1 MSKNKRILD
10 LIPKQFSRNTFV
22 YFLIPLFL
30 ILLGDG
36 IVAYIFPLVLGN
48 HVSSNLIIGLIM
60 SASSVTSIACDFLIP
75 LVFPKY
81 GWKFQLITGIIL
93 ALTFPLITALGDTF
107 SIVWLFLIAS
117 LMWGIYYEFIMFA
130 QQSFVVEEEDQKHFS
145 HDWSIVEIL
154 TNIVEVSAPIIGA
167 FILIRGIVAYTSV
180 TLVIEILALIFAI
193 LLVLVKRDVKMQKPK
208 SQIKEY
214 ISFFKELKSWK
225 ILSKKVYIV
234 LIMAV
239 IVEMVSAGFLTFA
252 GLYGEQLIG
261 NPDWN
266 WALITIATIPYMFG
280 SIIIYR
286 LNMKKG
292 KKRIAQLSILTSGII
307 LSLLFFF
314 GGKLIP
320 ILVLI
325 FISNLIMSLCWPL
338 DDAIF
343 SDLQKRLGKHGLH
356 LIGLSQASYSIAY
369 LVAPAFMGF
378 LADRVGYNNS
388 FAIIGVIAAVIG
400 LILLIITPRKLRMP
414 HKELDNIVTS

>member
-48 HVSSNLIIGLIM
+48 HVSSNLVIGLIM

-75 LVFPKY
+75 ILFPKY

-93 ALTFPLITALGDTF
+93 AITFPLITALGDTF

-130 QQSFVVEEEDQKHFS
+130 QQSFVVEEEDQKHYS

-193 LLVLVKRDVKMQKPK
+193 LLVLVKRDAKTQTPK

-214 ISFFKELKSWK
+214 ISLFKGLKSWK
-225 ILSKKVYIV
+225 ILSRKVYII

-252 GLYGEQLIG
+252 GLYGEQLIA

-266 WALITIATIPYMFG
+266 WVLITIATIPYMFG

-292 KKRIAQLSILTSGII
+292 KKRLAQLSILTSGII

-388 FAIIGVIAAVIG
+388 FAIIGVIAAVVG

-414 HKELDNIVTS
+414 HKELDTV

>member
-36 IVAYIFPLVLGN
+36 IVAYIFPLILGN
-48 HVSSNLIIGLIM
+48 HISSNLVIGLIM
-60 SASSVTSIACDFLIP
+60 SASSVIGIACDFLIP

-93 ALTFPLITALGDTF
+93 ALTFPLTTAIGDTF
-107 SIVWLFLIAS
+107 SIVWMFLIAS
-117 LMWGIYYEFIMFA
+117 LLWGIYYEFIMFA
-130 QQSFVVEEEDQKHFS
+130 QQSFIVEEENQKHYS

-167 FILIRGIVAYTSV
+167 FILIRGIVAYTST
-180 TLVIEILALIFAI
+180 TLVIEILALIFAV
-193 LLVLVKRDVKMQKPK
+193 LLVIVKRDVKTQRPK

-214 ISFFKELKSWK
+214 ISFFRELKSWK
-225 ILSKKVYIV
+225 ILSKKVYII

-239 IVEMVSAGFLTFA
+239 IVEIVSAGFLTFA
-252 GLYGEQLIG
+252 GLYGEQLIA

-266 WALITIATIPYMFG
+266 WVLITLATIPYMFG
-280 SIIIYR
+280 SLIIYR
-286 LNMKKG
+286 LNLKKG
-292 KKRIAQLSILTSGII
+292 KKRLSQLSILASGIV

-320 ILVLI
+320 ILIII

-369 LVAPAFMGF
+369 IVAPTLMGF
-378 LADRVGYNNS
+378 FADRVGYNNS

>member
-1 MSKNKRILD
+1 MSKNRRILD
-10 LIPKQFSRNTFV
+10 LIPKKFSRNTFV
-22 YFLIPLFL
+22 FFLIPLFL

-36 IVAYIFPLVLGN
+36 IMAYIFPLVLGN
-48 HVSSNLIIGLIM
+48 HVNSNLIIGLII

-75 LVFPKY
+75 LVFPNH
-81 GWKFQLITGIIL
+81 GWKFQLITGILL

-117 LMWGIYYEFIMFA
+117 LMWGIYYEFVMFA
-130 QQSFVVEEEDQKHFS
+130 QQSFVVEEEDPKHFS

-167 FILIRGIVAYTSV
+167 FILIKGIVAYTSV
-180 TLVIEILALIFAI
+180 TLAIEILALIFAI

-225 ILSKKVYIV
+225 ILSKKVYII

-252 GLYGEQLIG
+252 GLYGEQLIA

-266 WALITIATIPYMFG
+266 WALMTIATIPYMFG
-280 SIIIYR
+280 SIIVFR
-286 LNMKKG
+286 LNMNNG
-292 KKRIAQLSILTSGII
+292 KKRLAQLAILASGII

-314 GGKLIP
+314 SGKLIP
-320 ILVLI
+320 VLVLI
-325 FISNLIMSLCWPL
+325 FISNLILSLCWPL

-356 LIGLSQASYSIAY
+356 LIGLSQASYSIAF

-378 LADRVGYNNS
+378 LSDKVGYNNS
-388 FAIIGVIAAVIG
+388 FAIIGVITAVIG

-414 HKELDNIVTS
+414 QKELDTI

>member
-1 MSKNKRILD
+1 MIKNKRILD

-48 HVSSNLIIGLIM
+48 HVSSNLVIGLIM
-60 SASSVTSIACDFLIP
+60 SASSVIGIACDFLIP
-75 LVFPKY
+75 LIFPKY
-81 GWKFQLITGIIL
+81 GWKFQLIVGILL
-93 ALTFPLITALGDTF
+93 ALTFPITTAIGDAY
-107 SIVWLFLIAS
+107 SIIWMFLIAS
-117 LMWGIYYEFIMFA
+117 LLWGVYYEFIMFA
-130 QQSFVVEEEDQKHFS
+130 QQSFVVEEEDKKFFS

-154 TNIVEVSAPIIGA
+154 TNIVEVAAPIIGA
-167 FILIRGIVAYTSV
+167 FILIHGILTYTSV
-180 TLVIEILALIFAI
+180 TIAIEIIALIFAV
-193 LLVLVKRDVKMQKPK
+193 LLVIVKRDVKFTKPK
-208 SQIKEY
+208 SNLKEY

-234 LIMAV
+234 LLMAI
-239 IVEMVSAGFLTFA
+239 IVEIISAGFLTFA

-266 WALITIATIPYMFG
+266 WVLITLATIPYMFG
-280 SIIIYR
+280 SLIIFR
-286 LNMKKG
+286 LNVQKG
-292 KKRIAQLSILTSGII
+292 KKRLSQIAIVVSGAI

-320 ILVLI
+320 ILIII
-325 FISNLIMSLCWPL
+325 FVSNLIMSLCWPL

-343 SDLQKRLGKHGLH
+343 SDLQKRLGKNGMH

-369 LVAPAFMGF
+369 IIAPTFMGF

-400 LILLIITPRKLRMP
+400 IFLLIVTPKKIRLP
-414 HKELDNIVTS
+414 HKELENA

>member
-1 MSKNKRILD
+1 M
-10 LIPKQFSRNTFV
+10 
-22 YFLIPLFL
+22 
-30 ILLGDG
+30 
-36 IVAYIFPLVLGN
+36 
-48 HVSSNLIIGLIM
+48 
-60 SASSVTSIACDFLIP
+60 IA
-75 LVFPKY
+75 K
-81 GWKFQLITGIIL
+81 
-93 ALTFPLITALGDTF
+93 
-107 SIVWLFLIAS
+107 
-117 LMWGIYYEFIMFA
+117 
-130 QQSFVVEEEDQKHFS
+130 
-145 HDWSIVEIL
+145 
-154 TNIVEVSAPIIGA
+154 VSATQSKK
-167 FILIRGIVAYTSV
+167 FVA
-180 TLVIEILALIFAI
+180 LVDEK
-193 LLVLVKRDVKMQKPK
+193 LVYK
-208 SQIKEY
+208 IKEY

-292 KKRIAQLSILTSGII
+292 KKRLAQLSILTSGII

>member
-1 MSKNKRILD
+1 MSKSKRILD

-48 HVSSNLIIGLIM
+48 HVSSNLVIGLIM
-60 SASSVTSIACDFLIP
+60 SASSVIGIACDFLIP
-75 LVFPKY
+75 LVFPRY
-81 GWKFQLITGIIL
+81 GWKFQLIIGIIL
-93 ALTFPLITALGDTF
+93 ALTFPIATAIGDTY
-107 SIVWLFLIAS
+107 SIVWMFLIAS
-117 LMWGIYYEFIMFA
+117 LLWGIYYEFIMFA
-130 QQSFVVEEEDQKHFS
+130 QQSFVVEEENKNHFS

-193 LLVLVKRDVKMQKPK
+193 LLVIVKRDVKTQKAK

-214 ISFFKELKSWK
+214 ISFFRELKSWK

-234 LIMAV
+234 LLMAI
-239 IVEMVSAGFLTFA
+239 IVEIVSAGFLTFA
-252 GLYGEQLIG
+252 GLYGEELIA

-266 WALITIATIPYMFG
+266 WVLITLATVPYMVG
-280 SIIIYR
+280 SFIVFK
-286 LNMKKG
+286 LNMKRG
-292 KKRIAQLSILTSGII
+292 KKRLSQIAILSSGIV

-320 ILVLI
+320 ILIII
-325 FISNLIMSLCWPL
+325 FLSNLIMSLCWPL

-343 SDLQKRLGKHGLH
+343 SDLQKRLGRHGLH

-369 LVAPAFMGF
+369 IIAPTLMGF

-388 FAIIGVIAAVIG
+388 FAIIGVIAAGIG
-400 LILLIITPRKLRMP
+400 LILLIVTPKKLHMP
-414 HKELDNIVTS
+414 HKELDNI

>member
-1 MSKNKRILD
+1 MSKSKRILD
-10 LIPKQFSRNTFV
+10 LIPKQFSRSTFV

-60 SASSVTSIACDFLIP
+60 SASSIIGIACDFLIP

-93 ALTFPLITALGDTF
+93 ALTFPIVTAIGDTF
-107 SIVWLFLIAS
+107 SIVWMFLIAS
-117 LMWGIYYEFIMFA
+117 LLWGIYYEFIMFA
-130 QQSFVVEEEDQKHFS
+130 QQSFIVEEENQKHYS

-167 FILIRGIVAYTSV
+167 FILIRGIVAYTST
-180 TLVIEILALIFAI
+180 TLVIEILALIFGV
-193 LLVLVKRDVKMQKPK
+193 LLVIVKRDVKTQRAK

-214 ISFFKELKSWK
+214 ISFFKELRSWK

-234 LIMAV
+234 LIMAI
-239 IVEMVSAGFLTFA
+239 IVEIVSAGFLTFA
-252 GLYGEQLIG
+252 GLYGEQLIA

-266 WALITIATIPYMFG
+266 WVLITLATIPYMFG
-280 SIIIYR
+280 SLIVYR
-286 LNMKKG
+286 LNLRKG
-292 KKRIAQLSILTSGII
+292 KKRLSQLSILASGIV

-314 GGKLIP
+314 GGRLIP
-320 ILVLI
+320 ILIIV

-343 SDLQKRLGKHGLH
+343 SDLQKRLGRHGLH

-369 LVAPAFMGF
+369 IIAPTFMGF

-400 LILLIITPRKLRMP
+400 IFLLIITPKKIRLP
-414 HKELDNIVTS
+414 HKELDHI